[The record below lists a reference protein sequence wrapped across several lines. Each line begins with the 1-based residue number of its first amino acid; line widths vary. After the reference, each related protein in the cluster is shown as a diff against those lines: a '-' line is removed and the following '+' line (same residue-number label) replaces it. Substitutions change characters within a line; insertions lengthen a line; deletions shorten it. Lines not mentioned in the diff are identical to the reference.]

1 MTENPG
7 YRWIVLSIYILSGIA
22 SQLIWITYAPILS
35 TSAKFYHVSENEVS
49 LFAAVFPLIYLIISI
64 PVGYFID
71 KYGFRRALITGML
84 FLGVFSVLRSI
95 TASFIIALAF
105 QVIAGIGQP
114 FVMNSVSKLVRSW
127 FPEEETAL
135 ATGLGTLSLMLGII
149 IALALTPILVSHIG
163 LTYTLAIYGG
173 YSIITL
179 FLVYIL
185 VKEPVIKYG
194 EERVAVG
201 LREMIIVLKNRNIL
215 ILSTLF
221 FLGVGAYT
229 AFTTWVE
236 PLVKATGVPLG
247 KAGVVGSLLTIG
259 GIIGSVVIPGIA
271 DKISSRKKPMIYA
284 LLIAVFLWLT
294 PYFAHGTTAASIEL
308 FITGFFFL
316 SLAPLSL
323 DLSAVSVGIKY
334 SGAANSVLWEFS
346 QIGSLILIWLFEVI
360 SEAKNWL
367 AIYPLISILVLVM
380 FILSLGLKEENSL
393 PDNSTAT

>member
-1 MTENPG
+1 M
-7 YRWIVLSIYILSGIA
+7 LSIYILSGIA

>member
-22 SQLIWITYAPILS
+22 SQLIWVTYAPILS
-35 TSAKFYHVSENEVS
+35 ASAEFYHVTENDVS
-49 LFAAVFPLIYLIISI
+49 LFAAVFPLIYLVISI

-95 TASFIIALAF
+95 TESFIVALAF
-105 QVIAGIGQP
+105 QAVAGVGQP

-127 FPEEETAL
+127 FPDEETAL

-163 LTYTLAIYGG
+163 LTYTLAVYGG
-173 YSIITL
+173 YSIIAL
-179 FLVYIL
+179 LLVYIL
-185 VKEPVIKYG
+185 VREPVVKYG

-201 LREMIIVLKNRNIL
+201 LKEMIIVLKNRNIL

-236 PLVKATGVPLG
+236 PLVEAAGVPLG
-247 KAGVVGSLLTIG
+247 KAGMVGSLLTIG
-259 GIIGSVVIPGIA
+259 GIIGSIVIPGIA
-271 DKISSRKKPMIYA
+271 DKIGSRKKPTIYA
-284 LLIAVFLWLT
+284 LFIAVFLWLT
-294 PYFAHGTTAASIEL
+294 MYFTRGTIAASIDL

-346 QIGSLILIWLFEVI
+346 QIGSLLLIWIFEVA

-380 FILSLGLKEENSL
+380 FLLSLGLRE
-393 PDNSTAT
+393 